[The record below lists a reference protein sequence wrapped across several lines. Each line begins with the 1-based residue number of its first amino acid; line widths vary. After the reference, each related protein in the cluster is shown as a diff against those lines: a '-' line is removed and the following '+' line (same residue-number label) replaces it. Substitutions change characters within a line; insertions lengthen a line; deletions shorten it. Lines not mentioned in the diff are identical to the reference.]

1 MLVNTIMT
9 RRLVH
14 FFQALG
20 YFEKCLTAAKSVLNQ
35 HSPISPTTNTHLA
48 IIQPIASDRVEKVE
62 KGAERKP

>member
-1 MLVNTIMT
+1 MT

-20 YFEKCLTAAKSVLNQ
+20 YFEKCLTAKKSVLNQ
-35 HSPISPTTNTHLA
+35 APTTNTHLA